1 MASIARVHE
10 ILCNFNLRRDKIAY
24 LVVVCYAVSSTVW
37 LSIVR
42 LTTSCQKMTPKSTL
56 KQDNILEFH
65 KLRMESQWSTSVHHA
80 MVCPYH
86 YPEFYAYLLFA

>member
-1 MASIARVHE
+1 
-10 ILCNFNLRRDKIAY
+10 
-24 LVVVCYAVSSTVW
+24 
-37 LSIVR
+37 
-42 LTTSCQKMTPKSTL
+42 MTPKSTL